1 MVVGS
6 SPVAVMNLTNEKSWW
21 EGPSFLKKREEF
33 VEKIISNKFR
43 FIDAGV
49 LEIKNRS
56 AINLAKT
63 NFRKLVNLQE
73 VVDIK
78 SFGSFQKL
86 KGVFPWV
93 LRFFN
98 NLKKKLLRK
107 SMLLKETLDKKELNL
122 SEEILI
128 LDNQNKFET
137 DSQSFRNLKND
148 LNIIRENNINNIN
161 NINKENAPIL
171 IEVKLPILIY
181 REHYLSKLIIW
192 DIHRKLKQAGTK
204 QTLTELR
211 EKYWVCQS
219 RNCL

>member
-1 MVVGS
+1 MGS
-6 SPVAVMNLTNEKSWW
+6 SLVAVMNLTNEKFWW

-33 VEKIISNKFR
+33 VEKINSNKFR
-43 FIDAGV
+43 FMDAGV

-56 AINLAKT
+56 AVNLAKT
-63 NFRKLVNLQE
+63 NFTKQVNLQE

-86 KGVFPWV
+86 KGVLPWV
-93 LRFFN
+93 FRFFN
-98 NLKKKLLRK
+98 NLKQKLLRK
-107 SMLLKETLDKKELNL
+107 PMLLKETLDKKELNL

-161 NINKENAPIL
+161 KENAPIL
-171 IEVKLPILIY
+171 TEAKLPILI
-181 REHYLSKLIIW
+181 
-192 DIHRKLKQAGTK
+192 
-204 QTLTELR
+204 
-211 EKYWVCQS
+211 
-219 RNCL
+219 